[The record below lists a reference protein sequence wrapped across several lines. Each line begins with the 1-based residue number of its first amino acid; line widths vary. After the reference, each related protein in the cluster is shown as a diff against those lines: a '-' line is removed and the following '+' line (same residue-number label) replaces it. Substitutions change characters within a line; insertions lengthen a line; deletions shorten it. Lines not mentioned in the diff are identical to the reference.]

1 MAVNHSVVQV
11 RVGDGILWVGGEAYP
26 LRNIS
31 HVGQRVILVDKGAAW
46 KRFILRTLISL
57 VVGAILVPFLDTV
70 GVVILLAVLAL
81 LVWRLVSVISRP
93 PLYGLVVNT
102 SGTQRDA
109 VWSTVR
115 AEIDYLVGEVAK
127 AIGQPD
133 VAQMVFNVEHAVGG
147 DLIQQY
153 GAGSVGKQQHS
164 GSGDNVV
171 GR

>member
-1 MAVNHSVVQV
+1 MGVNHSVVQV
-11 RVGDGILWVGGEAYP
+11 RVEGGILWVGGEAYP

-31 HVGQRVILVDKGAAW
+31 HVGQRILQVDKGAAW
-46 KRFILRTLISL
+46 RRFLVRVLISL
-57 VVGAILVPFLDTV
+57 VVGGVLVPFFDTA
-70 GVVILLAVLAL
+70 GLVVLLAVLAL
-81 LVWRLVSVISRP
+81 LTWKLISVITRP
-93 PLYGLVVNT
+93 DLYGLVVNT

-109 VWSTVR
+109 VWSTAWSEV
-115 AEIDYLVGEVAK
+115 DYLVNEVAK

-133 VAQMVFNVEHAVGG
+133 VAQLIYNVEHAVQG

-164 GSGDNVV
+164 GSGNNTV